1 MNPIRKQ
8 FDAQPEFPFSFNYRD
23 RKTAQLELPHHL
35 HDWHELVYV
44 HSGMGSFFIDRTIYE
59 MRRGDLFII
68 PGSTIHQAFPDK
80 DDPVTSTAV
89 FFSPELVRQSSLGES
104 FSYLQCFDSCSSN
117 HAYKLECPAALG
129 SQLEDKLTAIQ
140 SELTGQPPG
149 YRHSIVLYVQYLL
162 LLIHREQS
170 AGSSGSR
177 SPFVGPNWM
186 RQSLLYIDGHY
197 CEQISLSSLSRL
209 ASVSSAHFSRV
220 FKQLT
225 GMSVTDYI
233 NVKRVIR
240 AKELL
245 LHTDDSISSIAPAC
259 GFDSM
264 PHFHRKFKQIVGL
277 TPSHFRHTSRT
288 AR

>member
-8 FDAQPEFPFSFNYRD
+8 FDAQPEFPFSLNYRD

-44 HSGMGSFFIDRTIYE
+44 HSGIGSFFIDRTIYE

-68 PGSTIHQAFPDK
+68 PGSTIHKAFPDK

-89 FFSPELVRQSSLGES
+89 FFSPDLVRQSSLGES
-104 FSYLQCFDSCSSN
+104 FSYLHCFDSSSLN
-117 HAYKLECPAALG
+117 RAYKLECPAALET
-129 SQLEDKLTAIQ
+129 QLEDKLAAMH
-140 SELTGQPPG
+140 SELTLQTSGF
-149 YRHSIVLYVQYLL
+149 RHSIVLSIQYLL
-162 LLIHREQS
+162 LLIHRGQN
-170 AGSSGSR
+170 AGVNHYHG
-177 SPFVGPNWM
+177 PFAGPNWM
-186 RQSLLYIDGHY
+186 RQILLYIDDHY
-197 CEQISLSSLSRL
+197 CEQIGLRSLSRL

-225 GMSVTDYI
+225 GMSVTEYI
-233 NVKRVIR
+233 TAKRVIR

-245 LHTDDSISSIAPAC
+245 LRTGDSVSSIALAC

-264 PHFHRKFKQIVGL
+264 PHFHRKFKQIVGH
-277 TPSHFRHTSRT
+277 TPSHYRHNSTTR
-288 AR
+288 